1 MPIRVLI
8 VDDSRFFC
16 KRIKDTLEEERSFQV
31 VGTATNGKQ
40 AVAMAARINPDVIT
54 MDVEMPIMDGIT
66 AVKEIMSK
74 SPTPILMFSA
84 STHAGAK
91 ATFDALDAG
100 AVDFLPKQLEEID
113 ENRETAKSLLRRRVK
128 TVAMQAVSI
137 KRKKI
142 AAKKPI
148 QQTRQK
154 NNVIKLHPV
163 VRPRRNSQH
172 YDLVTII
179 ASTGG
184 PVAIQKLIAKI
195 PANFSSPVL
204 LVQHMPGNFTSS
216 FAERLNESCSM
227 QVKQASDGDLLE
239 SGLILLA
246 PGGKQMLIDCARGQH
261 KILLRE
267 KITGEIYSPSADITL
282 SSIAES
288 FTGNVLTLVLT
299 GMGADGK
306 NGAAKLKQKG
316 ATIWAQNEASCI
328 VYGMPKAVS
337 EAGLVDEVMSL
348 DAMSEKLAGIR

>member
-1 MPIRVLI
+1 
-8 VDDSRFFC
+8 
-16 KRIKDTLEEERSFQV
+16 
-31 VGTATNGKQ
+31 
-40 AVAMAARINPDVIT
+40 

-128 TVAMQAVSI
+128 TVAMQAVRI
-137 KRKKI
+137 KQKGTV
-142 AAKKPI
+142 AKKQI
-148 QQTRQK
+148 QDTQRQ
-154 NNVIKLHPV
+154 NNVIKLHSTVCPK
-163 VRPRRNSQH
+163 RNNQH
-172 YDLVTII
+172 FDLVTII

-195 PANFSSPVL
+195 PDNFLPPVI

-216 FAERLNESCSM
+216 FSDRLDQLCSVK
-227 QVKQASDGDLLE
+227 VKQASDGDLIK
-239 SGLILLA
+239 SGLMLLA
-246 PGGKQMLIDCARGQH
+246 PGGKQMLVECNRGQN
-261 KILLRE
+261 KVTLRE

-282 SSIAES
+282 SSIAEN

-299 GMGADGK
+299 GMGSDGK
-306 NGAAKLKQKG
+306 NGVAKLKQKG
-316 ATIWAQNEASCI
+316 ATIWVQNEASCI

-337 EAGLVDEVMSL
+337 EAGLADKVMNL
-348 DAMSEKLAGIR
+348 EAMSEKLAGIS

>member
-31 VGTATNGKQ
+31 VGTATNGRQ
-40 AVAMAARINPDVIT
+40 AVAMAASINPDVIT

-74 SPTPILMFSA
+74 SPAPILMFSA

-113 ENRETAKSLLRRRVK
+113 ENRETAKSLLRRRVR
-128 TVAMQAVSI
+128 TVAMQAIRI
-137 KRKKI
+137 KQKDVAVKN
-142 AAKKPI
+142 PI
-148 QQTRQK
+148 QETQQK
-154 NNVIKLHPV
+154 NNIIKLPTA
-163 VRPRRNSQH
+163 VRSRRNTQH
-172 YDLVTII
+172 FDLVTII

-184 PVAIQKLIAKI
+184 PVAIQKVIAKI
-195 PANFSSPVL
+195 PDNFLPPL
-204 LVQHMPGNFTSS
+204 ILVQHMPGNFTSS
-216 FAERLNESCSM
+216 FSERLDQLCSIK
-227 QVKQASDGDLLE
+227 VKQASDGDLIE
-239 SGLILLA
+239 SGLVLLA
-246 PGGKQMLIDCARGQH
+246 PGGKQMLVECIRG
-261 KILLRE
+261 KNKVMLRE

-282 SSIAES
+282 SSIAENFS
-288 FTGNVLTLVLT
+288 GNVLTLVLT

-316 ATIWAQNEASCI
+316 ATIWTQNEASCI

-337 EAGLVDEVMSL
+337 EAGLANEVMSL
-348 DAMSEKLAGIR
+348 EAMAEKLAGIS

>member
-31 VGTATNGKQ
+31 VGTATNGRQ
-40 AVAMAARINPDVIT
+40 AVAMAASTNPDVIT

-66 AVKEIMSK
+66 AVKEIMST

-91 ATFDALDAG
+91 ATFDALEAG

-128 TVAMQAVSI
+128 TVAMQAVRI
-137 KRKKI
+137 KQKHTATKNR
-142 AAKKPI
+142 I
-148 QQTRQK
+148 QETQQK
-154 NNVIKLHPV
+154 NNVIKLHPS
-163 VRPRRNSQH
+163 VRPSCNNPH
-172 YDLVTII
+172 FDLVTII

-195 PANFSSPVL
+195 PENFLPPVIL
-204 LVQHMPGNFTSS
+204 IQHMPGNFTSS
-216 FAERLNESCSM
+216 FAERLDESCPI
-227 QVKQASDGDLLE
+227 QVKEASDGDLLK
-239 SGLILLA
+239 SGLMLLA
-246 PGGKQMLIDCARGQH
+246 PGGKQILLERRRGH
-261 KILLRE
+261 NKVMLRE
-267 KITGEIYSPSADITL
+267 KIAGEIYSPSADVTL
-282 SSIAES
+282 SSIAEN
-288 FTGNVLTLVLT
+288 FNGNVLVLVLT

-306 NGAAKLKQKG
+306 NGAAHLKRKG
-316 ATIWAQNEASCI
+316 ATIWTQNEASCI

-337 EAGLVDEVMSL
+337 EAGLADEVMSL
-348 DAMSEKLAGIR
+348 EVMSEKLAGMH